1 MLMKPLQPVR
11 GTSDLMPQRKSQ
23 MNLVIEKAGMIS
35 TRYGFQAMETP
46 IFEFTEVF
54 SRPLGE
60 SSDVVA
66 KETYSFQ
73 DRGGV
78 GITLRPEGTASVM
91 RALISN
97 GLTQSLPQ
105 KFFYSGPMFRY
116 ERPQKGRMRQF
127 NQIGCEF
134 IGSFSPLSDAEI
146 IGCAADILSEL
157 GVLGKCTL
165 YLNSL
170 GDAKSREDYRRSLVT
185 YMQEYKDSLSGDSQR
200 RLFVNPLRILDSKA
214 KEDLDILKNAPKLPK
229 FLTTQAKKHF
239 DSVTNMIEKA
249 GINWQLDEK
258 LVRGL
263 DYYSHT
269 AFEFVT
275 DALGSQGTV
284 LGGGR
289 YDGLSSMLGGPN
301 IGAVGFAAGVERL
314 ALLIENAEEF
324 KYDISVIIADNRA
337 ETYAYALA
345 RELRS
350 FGLRVD
356 IPLASQIGKKLKR
369 ADSFGC
375 AFSFIIGE
383 TEINSNTLQVKNMTS
398 GEQQQIIRS
407 EVFSFVIK
415 FFENKMEGIQ

>member
-1 MLMKPLQPVR
+1 MKLIQPVR
-11 GTSDLMPQRKSQ
+11 GTTDLMPKQKSQ
-23 MNLVIEKAGMIS
+23 MNFIIEKAVVIAS
-35 TRYGFQAMETP
+35 RYGFRAIETP
-46 IFEFTEVF
+46 IFEFSEVF

-73 DRGGV
+73 DRGGADL
-78 GITLRPEGTASVM
+78 TLRPEGTASVM

-134 IGSFSPLSDAEI
+134 IGSFEPLSDAEI

-157 GVLGKCTL
+157 GVLEKCTL
-165 YLNSL
+165 YVNSL
-170 GDAKSREDYRRSLVT
+170 GDTESRDNYRASLVS
-185 YMQEYKDSLSGDSQR
+185 YLLEYKDSLSVDSQR
-200 RLFVNPLRILDSKA
+200 RLSSNPLRILDSKA
-214 KEDLDILKNAPKLPK
+214 KEDIEIVEDAPKLFE

-239 DSVTNMIEKA
+239 DRVTNSLEIA
-249 GINWQLDEK
+249 RINWQLDEK

-289 YDGLSSMLGGPN
+289 YDGLSSMLGGPK

-314 ALLIENAEEF
+314 ALMIEKTKNFE
-324 KYDISVIIADNRA
+324 YDIAVIIADDCA
-337 ETYAYALA
+337 EKHAFALA
-345 RELRS
+345 KDLRS
-350 FGLRVD
+350 CGFCVD
-356 IPLASQIGKKLKR
+356 IPLANQIGKKLKR
-369 ADSFGC
+369 ANLIGC
-375 AFSFIIGE
+375 SLSFIIGK
-383 TEINSNTLQVKNMTS
+383 TEINSDSLQVKFMEN
-398 GEQQQIIRS
+398 GQQKQIDRS
-407 EVFSFVIK
+407 EVLFFTK
-415 FFENKMEGIQ
+415 QFFEGRKKGIQ